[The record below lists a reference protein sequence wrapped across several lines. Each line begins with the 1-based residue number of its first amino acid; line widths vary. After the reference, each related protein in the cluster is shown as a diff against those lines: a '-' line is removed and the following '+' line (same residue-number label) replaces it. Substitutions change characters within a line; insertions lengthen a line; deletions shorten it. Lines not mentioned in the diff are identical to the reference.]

1 MASGGPR
8 KGSGRPAGAGK
19 GAVTIPP
26 SARKAVQDALAERI
40 KGVDITPL
48 DVMLTG
54 MKLHYDE
61 SRKAQA
67 DSDAVSDKELIES
80 LRKTAKAEIAASMS
94 YAKELAPYIHAKL
107 QSVTLKGDA
116 DNPLE
121 ISLGLASADELRK
134 AIRGGK

>member
-8 KGSGRPAGAGK
+8 KGAGRPKGAGT
-19 GAVTIPP
+19 GAVAIPP
-26 SARKAVQDALAERI
+26 SARKAVQDALVERI

-61 SRKAQA
+61 SRTAQA
-67 DSDAVSDKELIES
+67 SAEAAGTKKESAE
-80 LRKTAKAEIAASMS
+80 LRKLAKTEIAASMS
-94 YAKELAPYIHAKL
+94 YAKELAPYLHAKL

-116 DNPLE
+116 ENPLE
-121 ISLGLASADELRK
+121 ISLGLASAEDLRR